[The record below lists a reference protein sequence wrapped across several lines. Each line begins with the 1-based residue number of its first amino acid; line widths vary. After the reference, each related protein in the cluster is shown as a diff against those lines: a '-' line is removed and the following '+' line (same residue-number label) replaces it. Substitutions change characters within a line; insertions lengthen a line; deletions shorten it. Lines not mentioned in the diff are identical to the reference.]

1 VSLALFKGQPRGL
14 AVCFST
20 ELWERFSYYGM
31 RALLVLFLTKHFLFD
46 DSRSYLIYGAYTA
59 MVYVMPVL
67 GGAISDRYLGP
78 RKAVTLGSIL
88 LVLGHFGMTIE
99 GPPAI
104 ETMINGARTVT
115 RDAFYVNVFY
125 LSLALIITGVGFI
138 KANISTV
145 VGALYDRDDPRRDA
159 GFTIFYM
166 GINIGGAAAPLLC
179 GWLGQ
184 TYGWRY
190 GFGLAGIGMLA
201 GLFGFLWGQRRLMGH
216 ADPPDAAHLRERVV
230 AGLSREA
237 LVYLASLGLVVG
249 VWLIMQRQTLVGPML
264 SVFGMAVAMWIL
276 YYATARCTPDERKS
290 LLACATLILFT
301 IGFWAFYEQMGSS
314 LNLFADRMVNRV
326 VIGREIPSS
335 MFQSLPSVFVILLA
349 PFFSALWLS
358 LGRRGLE
365 PSTPVKFSLAIAQ
378 LALAFLVLAF
388 GTTLVHGHGKVALIW
403 YVLNFFLLVTG
414 ELCLAPVGMAMVTT
428 LAPARIVGIMMGTFF
443 LAYSASSFI
452 SGLIAQLTS
461 VQTAGGAVVDRTA
474 ALATYAGVYTR
485 LGLTAL
491 AVASLLYLL
500 SPLLKRYMRGART
513 PFQGRIVAE
522 NSISTRGEPG

>member
-1 VSLALFKGQPRGL
+1 MALSLFKGQPRGL
-14 AVCFST
+14 VVCFTT

-31 RALLVLFLTKHFLFD
+31 RALLVLFLTQHFLFS
-46 DSRSYLIYGAYTA
+46 DSQSYLIYGAYTA

-67 GGAISDRYLGP
+67 GGAISDRYLGS
-78 RKAVTLGSIL
+78 RKSVTLGAIL
-88 LVLGHFGMTIE
+88 LVLGHFGMAVE
-99 GPPAI
+99 GPAAM
-104 ETMINGARTVT
+104 ETIINGTRTVT
-115 RDAFYVNVFY
+115 RDAFYLNVFY
-125 LSLALIITGVGFI
+125 LSLALIITGVGFL

-166 GINIGGAAAPLLC
+166 GINIGAAAAPLLC

-190 GFGLAGIGMLA
+190 GFGLAGVGMLA
-201 GLFGFLWGQRRLMGH
+201 GLFGFLRGQRHLMGH
-216 ADPPDAAHLRERVV
+216 AEPPDAARLRERVV
-230 AGLSREA
+230 AGLSRET
-237 LVYLASLGLVVG
+237 LVYVAALGLVLG
-249 VWLIMQRQTLVGPML
+249 VWLIMQHQHLVGPML
-264 SVFGMAVAMWIL
+264 SIFGIAVGVWIL
-276 YYATARCTPDERKS
+276 YYAIAHCTPAERNS
-290 LLACATLILFT
+290 LLVCAALILFT

-326 VIGREIPSS
+326 VLGHEIPSS
-335 MFQSLPSVFVILLA
+335 MLQSLPAVFVILLA
-349 PFFSALWLS
+349 PFFSALWLW
-358 LGRRGLE
+358 LGRRKWE

-388 GTTLVHGHGKVALIW
+388 GTTLAHGQGKVALIW

-414 ELCLAPVGMAMVTT
+414 ELCLAPVAMAMVTT
-428 LAPARIVGIMMGTFF
+428 LSPARIVGVMMGTFF

-461 VQTAGGAVVDRTA
+461 VQTVGGAVVDRAA

-485 LGLTAL
+485 LGLMAL
-491 AVASLLYLL
+491 GVAALLYAL
-500 SPLLKRYMRGART
+500 SPVFKRYMRGETTNAGAPHR
-513 PFQGRIVAE
+513 PERDFDSGQAA
-522 NSISTRGEPG
+522 